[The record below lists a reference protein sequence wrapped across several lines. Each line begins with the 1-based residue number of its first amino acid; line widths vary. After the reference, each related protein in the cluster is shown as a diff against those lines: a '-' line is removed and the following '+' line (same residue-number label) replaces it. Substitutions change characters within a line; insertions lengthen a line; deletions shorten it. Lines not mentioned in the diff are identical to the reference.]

1 MIGAPGALCE
11 DLVKIIKCSYKMDP
25 KFAFLIF
32 KKRAED
38 IDFSLLDD
46 LVNVGKAGLR
56 VDAYGIFVDG
66 YIV

>member
-1 MIGAPGALCE
+1 
-11 DLVKIIKCSYKMDP
+11 MDP

-56 VDAYGIFVDG
+56 VDSCGIFVDG

>member
-1 MIGAPGALCE
+1 
-11 DLVKIIKCSYKMDP
+11 MDP

-56 VDAYGIFVDG
+56 VDSCGIVVDG
-66 YIV
+66 YIVWLHECLWSDYQFGGIF